1 MKKIINNR
9 SYISSQKNIM
19 KEWAFDKN
27 IGKDPTTFLLDSEE
41 TVWWRCSK
49 GHYWE
54 DTIKNRVNGSKC
66 FGCFTKKIIV
76 GFNDLKTLAP
86 HLILEWDYEKNID
99 ITPEEVA
106 CCSNRKVWW
115 KCDKGHSWESV
126 ISSRYYGSKCPYCMN
141 RKVLTGFNDLQ
152 TLNPELAKQWDNEEN
167 GNIKPDLVLA
177 GSNQKVGWRC
187 EKGHRW
193 KATVES
199 RHHRN
204 YGCPYCAGKRVITG
218 VNDIKTKNPKL
229 ILEWDYIK
237 NGKLKPEEVSY
248 QSHKKIWW
256 KCKYKHSW
264 QADVAA
270 RNKGNGCPVCNNKK
284 IIKGVNDLFTI
295 NPELALEWAERRNG
309 YLTPYD
315 VSAGSNKIVWW
326 ECSEGHEWCASVN
339 DRNRGKGCPT
349 CANRKIIKGFNDL
362 KTINPK
368 LAKEWNFQKNK
379 NLKPTQVSSNSN
391 KSVWWKCS
399 KGHEWIATVN
409 DRSRGN
415 GCPFCYGKNN
425 GMLKKQKRNK
435 NKVYR
440 IK

>member
-1 MKKIINNR
+1 
-9 SYISSQKNIM
+9 M

-27 IGKDPTTFLLDSEE
+27 TGKDPTTFLLDSEE
-41 TVWWRCSK
+41 TVWWKCNK

-99 ITPEEVA
+99 ITPEEVT

-152 TLNPELAKQWDNEEN
+152 TLNPELSKQWDNEEN
-167 GNIKPDLVLA
+167 GNIKPNSVLA
-177 GSNQKVGWRC
+177 GSNQKVGWIC

-229 ILEWDYIK
+229 LLEWDYIK
-237 NGKLKPEEVSY
+237 NGRLKPEEVSY

-270 RNKGNGCPVCNNKK
+270 RNKGNGCP
-284 IIKGVNDLFTI
+284 L
-295 NPELALEWAERRNG
+295 LRNM
-309 YLTPYD
+309 
-315 VSAGSNKIVWW
+315 I
-326 ECSEGHEWCASVN
+326 
-339 DRNRGKGCPT
+339 
-349 CANRKIIKGFNDL
+349 
-362 KTINPK
+362 
-368 LAKEWNFQKNK
+368 
-379 NLKPTQVSSNSN
+379 
-391 KSVWWKCS
+391 
-399 KGHEWIATVN
+399 
-409 DRSRGN
+409 
-415 GCPFCYGKNN
+415 
-425 GMLKKQKRNK
+425 
-435 NKVYR
+435 
-440 IK
+440 